1 MDKDKIVLQLED
13 GTTKEF
19 YKLAE
24 FRSNKTFKNYIMFTD
39 MQYNNGNLNVYFN
52 IVTEVNGKI
61 KLDKIV
67 NQVDMDECNIAL
79 EEFKKMTEKKE

>member
-1 MDKDKIVLQLED
+1 MEKDKIVLQLED

-24 FRSNKTFKNYIMFTD
+24 FRSTKTYKNYIMFTD
-39 MQYNNGNLNVYFN
+39 MQYNDANLNIYFN
-52 IVTEVNGKI
+52 IINEDNGKI

-67 NQVDMDECNIAL
+67 DKVDMDECNLAL

>member
-1 MDKDKIVLQLED
+1 MEKDKILLQLED

-24 FRSNKTFKNYIMFTD
+24 FRSEKTYKNYIMFTD
-39 MQYNNGNLNVYFN
+39 MLYKNGNLNIYFN
-52 IVTEVNGKI
+52 IVNEDNGKI
-61 KLDKIV
+61 KLDRIV
-67 NQVDMDECNIAL
+67 DQIDMDECNLAL

>member
-1 MDKDKIVLQLED
+1 MDKDKILLQLED

>member
-1 MDKDKIVLQLED
+1 MEKDKILLQLED

-39 MQYNNGNLNVYFN
+39 MQYNNGNLKVYFN
-52 IVTEVNGKI
+52 IVNEVDGKI
-61 KLDKIV
+61 KFDRIID
-67 NQVDMDECNIAL
+67 QVDMDECTLAL
-79 EEFKKMTEKKE
+79 EEFKKMAEKKE

>member
-1 MDKDKIVLQLED
+1 MEKDKILLQLED

-52 IVTEVNGKI
+52 IVNEVDGKI
-61 KLDKIV
+61 KFDRIID
-67 NQVDMDECNIAL
+67 QVDMDECTLAL
-79 EEFKKMTEKKE
+79 EEFKKMAEKKE

>member
-1 MDKDKIVLQLED
+1 MEKDKILLQLED

-24 FRSNKTFKNYIMFTD
+24 FRSTKTFKNYIMFTD

-52 IVTEVNGKI
+52 IVNEVDGKI
-61 KLDKIV
+61 KFDRIID
-67 NQVDMDECNIAL
+67 QVDMDECTLAL
-79 EEFKKMTEKKE
+79 EEFKKMAEKKE